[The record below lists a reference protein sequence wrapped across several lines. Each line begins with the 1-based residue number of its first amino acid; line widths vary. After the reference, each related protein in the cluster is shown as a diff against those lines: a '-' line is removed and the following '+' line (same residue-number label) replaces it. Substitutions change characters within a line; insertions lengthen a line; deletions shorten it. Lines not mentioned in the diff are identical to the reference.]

1 MPYITTEVEVDID
14 LDCFDDED
22 LIEECRNR
30 NLDVFSSES
39 EIRNSLIDI
48 YQLRR
53 LGKPYENELD
63 KMICDA
69 LGVVI

>member
-1 MPYITTEVEVDID
+1 MPYITTEVEVDIE

-30 NLDVFSSES
+30 NLDVYSSES
-39 EIRNSLIDI
+39 EIRNNLIEI

-53 LGKPYENELD
+53 QGKSFENELNRL
-63 KMICDA
+63 ICDA

>member
-1 MPYITTEVEVDID
+1 MPYITTEIEVDVGLED
-14 LDCFDDED
+14 FDDD
-22 LIEECRNR
+22 DIIEEYKSRGFN
-30 NLDVFSSES
+30 
-39 EIRNSLIDI
+39 IDCELEFKEALTEI